1 VQFNNFSLFKASA
14 VKIILDICIKKFIN
28 QWLGA
33 KILLLGLTRY
43 ITSNKER
50 VMSFVQIN
58 ASVLGFL
65 SSSNIRG
72 LLFLLF
78 LVFVGCSSQ
87 ITRQTEIEALDAR
100 RMAAEQEAVQIEEE
114 RRRQVQTQEIERIA
128 LEERRREAEIAERE
142 RIAEERRQ
150 EQEVAAREL
159 AEATRRRREELEQER
174 SIALADRQVK
184 LARIAQLEVQISA
197 IQSELAQNGASAALI
212 QDAILAAEELLAAL
226 RIEQNKYERTDSLGN
241 TVEPL
246 AKDLIVELEARLENL
261 AQRARSL

>member
-1 VQFNNFSLFKASA
+1 
-14 VKIILDICIKKFIN
+14 
-28 QWLGA
+28 
-33 KILLLGLTRY
+33 
-43 ITSNKER
+43 
-50 VMSFVQIN
+50 MSFVQIN
-58 ASVLGFL
+58 TSVLGFL

-72 LLFLLF
+72 LLLLLF

-87 ITRQTEIEALDAR
+87 ITRQTEIQAQESR
-100 RMAAEQEAVQIEEE
+100 RMAAEQEAVEIEEE

-150 EQEVAAREL
+150 EQEVAAAREL